1 MTKAGGNT
9 KANGTPVIGEGDG
22 NIRTRLGVKA
32 FMNAYCER
40 DKNKNRMFQ
49 SLLEANCIHNS
60 KDFGAALNGVTAF
73 SIADMFERAFFPAT
87 YNQTK
92 VRNEHYA

>member
-9 KANGTPVIGEGDG
+9 TVIGEGDG
-22 NIRTRLGVKA
+22 NIRTRLGVKVS
-32 FMNAYCER
+32 MNAYSER
-40 DKNKNRMFQ
+40 DKNKYRMFQ
-49 SLLEANCIHNS
+49 SLMEAKWIHNS

-73 SIADMFERAFFPAT
+73 SIADMFKRVFFPAT

-92 VRNEHYA
+92 VRNEHYS